1 MHITLEKTEVFNM
14 LDTPMLKLDALRKV
28 MENQVVELVS
38 NYKPSPWWDLLGRIR
53 GTDRTAILFAEMGTS
68 SVQQVESLYE
78 HLAAMR
84 SLAEL
89 SNGPVRDS
97 QRPDARSWGT
107 QAVLCSGCCQ
117 ARTGY
122 VIWRQSCRQCVRRM

>member
-89 SNGPVRDS
+89 SNGPVHVTHKDLMHVVG
-97 QRPDARSWGT
+97 ARK
-107 QAVLCSGCCQ
+107 LCSAVDAAKRG
-117 ARTGY
+117 RGT
-122 VIWRQSCRQCVRRM
+122 